1 MQRESWRA
9 IVFKLDDRI
18 DTDESKLP
26 LISISIPVLNE
37 ALNLDTLYK
46 RLCKLAERMVGQCR
60 LEFVFSD
67 NHSNDDTWEKLSA
80 LAIEDP
86 RVRAIRFS
94 KNFGFQ
100 RSILANYLHTR
111 GDAVMQIDADLQDPP
126 ELLETFFD
134 YWQQGYLVIYGVRE
148 KRKESLLMNK
158 FRELGYW
165 TIDKI
170 SEHPIPRN
178 AGDFRLIDRRVITAL
193 SKMRASN
200 PYLRGMIAN
209 LGFKQIGI
217 PYAREAR
224 TAGHSK
230 FNLVRLI
237 RLGLTAVFNHSSVPL
252 RFATFAGL
260 LMLATSI
267 LGGIY
272 YLFLRLLHPDLPQG
286 LASIHILVFFG
297 IGLNSIL
304 LGVIGEYL
312 LRIYLILRA
321 DPVAVIEQSLNFAE
335 AELKF

>member
-1 MQRESWRA
+1 MVILEAKQPK
-9 IVFKLDDRI
+9 I
-18 DTDESKLP
+18 P

-37 ALNLDTLYK
+37 AENLDTLYK
-46 RLCKLAERMVGQCR
+46 RLCELAVRMEGSCY
-60 LEFVFSD
+60 LEFVFTD
-67 NHSNDDTWEKLSA
+67 NHSNDATWEQLSD
-80 LAIEDP
+80 LATKDL

-100 RSILANYLHTR
+100 RSIFANYLHTR

-126 ELLETFFD
+126 EMLETFFEQ
-134 YWQQGYLVIYGVRE
+134 WKQGYHVVYGIRK
-148 KRKESLLMNK
+148 KRKESWLMNQ
-158 FRELGYW
+158 FRQFGYW
-165 TIDKI
+165 VIDKI

-178 AGDFRLIDRRVITAL
+178 AGDFRLIDRKVVTAL
-193 SKMRASN
+193 SRMRTSN

-217 PYAREAR
+217 SYDRDARV
-224 TAGHSK
+224 AGYSK
-230 FNLVRLI
+230 FNLSRLI

-252 RFATFAGL
+252 RFASFVGIF
-260 LMLATSI
+260 MLAMSI

-272 YLFLRLLHPDLPQG
+272 YLFLRILYPDLPQG

-297 IGLNSIL
+297 IGLNSVL

-321 DPVAVIEQSLNFAE
+321 DPVAVIEHSLNFAD
-335 AELKF
+335 ADLKF